1 MKLLCSA
8 CNKPHEAE
16 AYDAFSLCSECDEL
30 AKAWAAERKRLLA
43 ELAEERLSSPR
54 YASIRALLTYE
65 PARLAARAG
74 VSAH

>member
-8 CNKPHEAE
+8 CGKVHEAE
-16 AYDAFSLCSECDEL
+16 AYQPYSLCSECEEL
-30 AKAWAAERKRLLA
+30 ARAWAAERKRLLA
-43 ELAEERLSSPR
+43 ELAEERLASPR
-54 YASIRALLTYE
+54 YASLRALLTYE